1 VAHSTRQRH
10 NRKPGAKGVDMPTM
24 RAVQV
29 NAAKEFEL
37 VERDVPIPGP
47 GQVRVRVEAC
57 GVCHSDVVVKEAAW
71 PGLQLPRIPGH
82 EVAGV
87 IDALGEGV
95 THWNVGQRVGVGWF
109 GGNCGRCDPCRAGD
123 FILCRYLQVAGVSYD
138 GGYAEYMVAPV
149 AALAR
154 IPDDLSAVDAAPLL
168 CAGVTTFN
176 PLRHSGARPGDLV
189 AIQGIGGLGHL
200 AVQYAAK
207 MGYRTAAIAR
217 GKDKEAEARQ
227 LGAHHYLDAA
237 SQNVGEALQ
246 ALGGARVILTTVT
259 SSEAMSA
266 ALSGLAPTGRMIIV
280 GISQEPLQ
288 VSTLQIVLGRQAI
301 QGWPSGTSLD
311 SQDTM
316 AFSAQQAV
324 RAMIETMPL
333 ERAAEAYERMMNGKA
348 RFRVVLK
355 MDMK

>member
-1 VAHSTRQRH
+1 
-10 NRKPGAKGVDMPTM
+10 MPTM

-37 VERDVPIPGP
+37 VEREVPVPGA
-47 GQVRVRVEAC
+47 GQVRIRVEAC

-71 PGLQLPRIPGH
+71 PNLQLPRIPGH

-95 THWNVGQRVGVGWF
+95 THWSVGQRVGVGWF

-123 FILCRYLQVAGVSYD
+123 FILCRNLQVAGVSYD

-176 PLRHSGARPGDLV
+176 PLRQSGARPGDLV

-207 MGYRTAAIAR
+207 MGYDTVAIAR

-227 LGAHHYLDAA
+227 LGARHYIDGANQDVAA
-237 SQNVGEALQ
+237 ELLK
-246 ALGGARVILTTVT
+246 LGGARVILTTVT
-259 SSEAMSA
+259 NSEAMGA
-266 ALSGLAPTGRMIIV
+266 ALGGLGTNGRMIIV

-288 VSTLQIVLGRQAI
+288 VSTLQIILSRQAI

-316 AFSAQQAV
+316 AFSALQSV
-324 RAMIETMPL
+324 RAMIEVMPL

-355 MDMK
+355 MDAK

>member
-1 VAHSTRQRH
+1 
-10 NRKPGAKGVDMPTM
+10 MPTM

-29 NAAKEFEL
+29 NAAREFEL
-37 VERDVPIPGP
+37 VEREVPVPGA
-47 GQVRVRVEAC
+47 GQVRIRVEAC

-71 PGLQLPRIPGH
+71 PNLQLPRIPGH

-95 THWNVGQRVGVGWF
+95 TNWSVGQRVGVGWF

-176 PLRHSGARPGDLV
+176 PLRQSGARPGDLV
-189 AIQGIGGLGHL
+189 AIQGMGGLGHL

-207 MGYRTAAIAR
+207 MGYDTVAIAR

-227 LGAHHYLDAA
+227 LGARHYIDGA
-237 SQNVGEALQ
+237 SQDVTAELHK
-246 ALGGARVILTTVT
+246 LGGARVILTTVT
-259 SSEAMSA
+259 NSDAMGA
-266 ALSGLAPTGRMIIV
+266 ALGGLAPNGRMIIV

-288 VSTLQIVLGRQAI
+288 VSTLQIILSRQAI

-311 SQDTM
+311 SQAAM
-316 AFSAQQAV
+316 AFSAQQSV
-324 RAMIETMPL
+324 RAMIEVMPL

-355 MDMK
+355 MDAK